1 MNYEKNICSDGQ
13 LDKRLLMFNDDEAP
27 NLSMFRAYDI
37 RTQADRLEPES
48 ALRLIHAIA
57 RYARA
62 CLNTNEIVLCRDTRL
77 SGARFLQQAVE
88 TFAELGFQ
96 VRTNPTPIST
106 CHFYY
111 CCMRSPQ
118 AAGIMYS
125 ASHNP
130 GAYTGQKIVGPQVQP
145 IAMDLGP
152 AGGLRKIREFYRSG
166 STVEAIAG
174 GTITCMDFLADYVAY
189 SMRLAG
195 VQPGGLQGLP
205 ILMDFLSGTAG
216 AEFSQA
222 FTKAGAQVTYRN
234 LIPDGD
240 FPAGEPNPIIRKSV
254 LPTLG
259 RLSKGDYRFA
269 FCFDGDGDRLDI
281 IAATGEQISP
291 SMNIAVLAPHLQ
303 ALFAPYALGKRKLT
317 IGIDP
322 KANPIAHIALAK
334 EGVAIQLV
342 KSGHSRIKTV
352 LHERASEGFI
362 AAVEESAHYYLNFPL
377 DPNSVEPPF
386 FAMEN
391 TLFFGLLTAR
401 IWHED
406 PKRYLDTLE
415 LQRNV
420 FRQREW
426 GYRYASSEQRQ
437 SALSEIEQAFLLQ
450 GACIIKQTD
459 DGQPLDATLF
469 RQGIPLKLDRNSR
482 IPTQW
487 LQVSQRISESE
498 DGLARWEVTA
508 GTEELKQAAVDTIN
522 SIASRFTDSG
532 AYIG

>member
-1 MNYEKNICSDGQ
+1 
-13 LDKRLLMFNDDEAP
+13 MFNENDAP

-37 RTQADRLEPES
+37 RTQAERLDPES

-57 RYARA
+57 RYARE
-62 CLNTNEIVLCRDTRL
+62 CLETNEIVLCRDTRL
-77 SGARFLQQAVE
+77 SGARFLQQGIE
-88 TFAELGFQ
+88 IFADLGFQ
-96 VRTNPTPIST
+96 VWTNPTPIST

-111 CCMRSPQ
+111 CCMRFPR
-118 AAGIMYS
+118 AVGIMYS

-130 GAYTGQKIVGPQVQP
+130 GVYTGQKIVGPNVQP
-145 IAMDLGP
+145 IAMDIGP

-166 STVEAIAG
+166 STLDAIPG
-174 GTITCMDFLADYVAY
+174 GTISCIDFLADYVTY

-205 ILMDFLSGTAG
+205 IIMDFLSGTAG
-216 AEFSQA
+216 AEFSHA
-222 FTKAGAQVTYRN
+222 FTKAGARVTYRN

-259 RLSKGDYRFA
+259 RLSKGDHAFA

-281 IAATGEQISP
+281 IASTGEQISP

-303 ALFAPYALGKRKLT
+303 ALFSPYALKTRKLI

-342 KSGHSRIKTV
+342 KSGHSRIKKV

-377 DPNSVEPPF
+377 DPNSVELPF

-401 IWHED
+401 IWYEN

-426 GYRYASSEQRQ
+426 GYRFSNPEQRQ
-437 SALSEIEQAFLLQ
+437 SALSEIEQAFLLL
-450 GACIIKQTD
+450 GACVIKETD
-459 DGQPLDATLF
+459 DGQPLDATLI
-469 RQGIPLKLDRNSR
+469 RQGIPLKLDRDSC

-508 GTEELKQAAVDTIN
+508 GTEELKQSAADTIN
-522 SIASRFTDSG
+522 TIACRFTDST